1 MKHRFENVN
10 KDNVVDA
17 IIAFETGDI
26 RSEKQIIS
34 LFKYLKSSGMLYNL
48 QGFYGRMYADLQ
60 SQGLL

>member
-1 MKHRFENVN
+1 MGKLDVVN

-26 RSEKQIIS
+26 RSEQQIIS
-34 LFKYLKSSGMLYNL
+34 LFKYLKASGMLSSL